1 MKLDALEL
9 NQSKLTAG
17 RPPIAVACRGQAR

>member
-9 NQSKLTAG
+9 NRASCQIS
-17 RPPIAVACRGQAR
+17 